1 MFQTFP
7 IHLLTSQTPK
17 RKSYIG
23 VCMCA
28 YGFYFDSIFIPT
40 YWSLLELEPH
50 MFLLLNFTFNSR
62 IGTLGTPKI
71 EERRCFPLA
80 HLFSLHIWMC
90 NFSQNI
96 WDKKKVVILRT
107 SIGTHWELGRPFGSW
122 MELTPPPY
130 PSLPT
135 IFNPK

>member
-71 EERRCFPLA
+71 EEQRCFPLA
-80 HLFSLHIWMC
+80 HLFSLHIWMS
-90 NFSQNI
+90 NSSQNI
-96 WDKKKVVILRT
+96 WDKKKWWYWEHLVEHIGKLGDLLEVRWSSPTPLPLT
-107 SIGTHWELGRPFGSW
+107 SN
-122 MELTPPPY
+122 Y
-130 PSLPT
+130 V
-135 IFNPK
+135 